1 MRKDL
6 LQTNNSK
13 RALKSAAI
21 VILNRKKQ
29 ILLLKRRP
37 EAHWMPDKWGLPGG
51 IIEPGEHCVDAALRE
66 TLEETSL
73 KVSGPRLLSIDENVA
88 VYYSSSYKGKV
99 EIDYEHT
106 DWAWVSR
113 EKLTSY
119 DKVPN
124 IGTLYEMAVMY
135 ERLQRGK

>member
-1 MRKDL
+1 MTQRDL

-21 VILNRKKQ
+21 VILNKKKQ

-37 EAHWMPDKWGLPGG
+37 EAHWMPNKWGLPGG
-51 IIEPGEHCVDAALRE
+51 IIEPEEHCADAALRE

-73 KVSGPRLLSIDENVA
+73 KVTDLRLLSIDENVA
-88 VYYSSSYKGKV
+88 VYYSSSYEGEVK
-99 EIDYEHT
+99 IDYEHT

-119 DKVPN
+119 DKVPS

-135 ERLQRGK
+135 ERLQ